1 MDFELTEAQRAVQE
15 MVRDFAI
22 KEISPKA
29 AEYDERAEFPW
40 EIFRKLAE
48 LNLLGMIIPPEYGG
62 AGMDYIS
69 YAVALEE
76 LARADGAVALS
87 VEAHNSLA
95 AYHIYLAGNEGQR
108 RKYLVPLA
116 RGEVIGAWALTE
128 PQAGS
133 DAGSL
138 RTTAVLEGDRW
149 VLNGAKTFTTHGTVA
164 GIYVVMAVT
173 DPAKRGKGISAFIV
187 EKGTPGFRHG
197 KKENKL
203 GMRASDTAQLFFEE
217 AEIPR
222 ENLLGKLSQGF
233 IDALKVLDGGRVGI
247 AALSVGLARA
257 ALEESIKYAKARI
270 QFGQPIARF
279 QAIQWKLADMATQID
294 AARLLVYKAAHL
306 LNKGRRV
313 TKEAS
318 IAKLFASKVAM
329 WATTEAIQIHG
340 GYGYIK
346 DYQVERY
353 FRDAKLTEIGEG
365 TSEIQRLI
373 IARHLLGREFV
384 P

>member
-15 MVRDFAI
+15 MVRDFAT

-48 LNLLGMIIPPEYGG
+48 LTLLGMIIPQEYGG

-69 YAVALEE
+69 YAIALEE

-95 AYHIYLAGNEGQR
+95 AYHIYLAGSELQKR
-108 RKYLVPLA
+108 RYLIPLA
-116 RGEVIGAWALTE
+116 KGEVIGAWALTE
-128 PQAGS
+128 PQSGS

-138 RTTAVLEGDRW
+138 RTAAALKGDRW
-149 VLNGAKTFTTHGTVA
+149 ILNGAKTFTTHGTVA
-164 GIYVVMAVT
+164 GIYIVMAVT
-173 DPAKRGKGISAFIV
+173 DPAKGSKGISAFIV
-187 EKGTPGFRHG
+187 EKGTPGFRQG

-217 AEIPR
+217 AEVPR
-222 ENLLGKLSQGF
+222 ENLLGKLNRGF
-233 IDALKVLDGGRVGI
+233 IDALKILDGGRVGI

-257 ALEESIKYAKARI
+257 ALEESLKYAKART
-270 QFGQPIARF
+270 QFGQPIAQF

-294 AARLLVYKAAHL
+294 AARLLVYKAADL
-306 LNKGRRV
+306 LNKGQRA